1 MSGKLEEF
9 RGGGDQQW
17 ASIPSVRKGIVFSRF
32 MKQKLGNASV
42 AWGIIESKEKTHK
55 GFENSENVRGKQLKC
70 CIKNLLGLL
79 LCSCPSKEIKLDF
92 KPLIDFFVNLEVFVT
107 DLLRCKTFF

>member
-9 RGGGDQQW
+9 REGSDQRW

-32 MKQKLGNASV
+32 MQEIG
-42 AWGIIESKEKTHK
+42 ESFRSLRDYREQGKDSQR
-55 GFENSENVRGKQLKC
+55 FRNSENVRGKQLKC
-70 CIKNLLGLL
+70 CIKNLLSLL